1 MVRASLAA
9 FSMMVGFWSQ
19 SALSDEM
26 LPCGIMLKFGQDAT
40 GSVANYTLSAQVK
53 NPTGRSVSGVS
64 VLFYNTN
71 DNLLGNT
78 ELNCKGRGHTLEPGS
93 TGQCSMLL
101 QTIDGKMMENFGTE
115 MWTAIVNVQLQKLN
129 SISKCQ
135 LLGFRY
141 TNQDRL
147 ENITS
152 GSDK

>member
-1 MVRASLAA
+1 M
-9 FSMMVGFWSQ
+9 
-19 SALSDEM
+19 
-26 LPCGIMLKFGQDAT
+26 
-40 GSVANYTLSAQVK
+40 
-53 NPTGRSVSGVS
+53 
-64 VLFYNTN
+64 
-71 DNLLGNT
+71 
-78 ELNCKGRGHTLEPGS
+78 LEPGS

>member
-1 MVRASLAA
+1 
-9 FSMMVGFWSQ
+9 
-19 SALSDEM
+19 
-26 LPCGIMLKFGQDAT
+26 MLKFGQDAI
-40 GSVANYTLSAQVK
+40 GSVADYTLSAQVK

-64 VLFYNTN
+64 VLFYNSN

-78 ELNCKGRGHTLEPGS
+78 ELNCTERGNTLEPGS

-141 TNQDRL
+141 TNEYRL
-147 ENITS
+147 ESIT
-152 GSDK
+152 GDSDK

>member
-1 MVRASLAA
+1 MVRVSVAA
-9 FSMMVGFWSQ
+9 FSIMVGFWSQ
-19 SALSDEM
+19 SVLSDEM
-26 LPCGIMLKFGQDAT
+26 LPCGIMLKFGQDAI
-40 GSVANYTLSAQVK
+40 GSVADYTLSAQVK

-64 VLFYNTN
+64 VLFYNSN

-78 ELNCKGRGHTLEPGS
+78 ELSCTERGNTLEPGS
-93 TGQCSMLL
+93 TGQCAMLL

-141 TNQDRL
+141 TNQDQL
-147 ENITS
+147 ESIPS
-152 GSDK
+152 DSDK

>member
-1 MVRASLAA
+1 MASC
-9 FSMMVGFWSQ
+9 WSQ
-19 SALSDEM
+19 SVLSDEI
-26 LPCGIMLKFGQDAT
+26 LPCGIMLKFGQDAI
-40 GSVANYTLSAQVK
+40 GSVADYTLSAQVK

-64 VLFYNTN
+64 VLFYNSN

-78 ELNCKGRGHTLEPGS
+78 ELNCTERGNTLEPGS

-141 TNQDRL
+141 TNEDRL
-147 ENITS
+147 ESIT
-152 GSDK
+152 GDSDK

>member
-1 MVRASLAA
+1 
-9 FSMMVGFWSQ
+9 
-19 SALSDEM
+19 
-26 LPCGIMLKFGQDAT
+26 MLKFGQDAI
-40 GSVANYTLSAQVK
+40 GSVADYTLSAQVK

-64 VLFYNTN
+64 VLFYNSN

-78 ELNCKGRGHTLEPGS
+78 ELNCTERGNTLEPGS

-141 TNQDRL
+141 TNEDRL
-147 ENITS
+147 ENTT
-152 GSDK
+152 GDSDK

>member
-1 MVRASLAA
+1 
-9 FSMMVGFWSQ
+9 
-19 SALSDEM
+19 
-26 LPCGIMLKFGQDAT
+26 MLKFGQDAI
-40 GSVANYTLSAQVK
+40 GSVADYTLSAQVK

-64 VLFYNTN
+64 VLFYNSN

-78 ELNCKGRGHTLEPGS
+78 ELNCTERGNTLEPGS

-141 TNQDRL
+141 TNEDRL
-147 ENITS
+147 ESIT
-152 GSDK
+152 GDSDK